1 MPVRME
7 TLCFFKYLV
16 GHWPNH
22 VTVPCPSR
30 TIGRGGGRRRRGR
43 KGRACHNACFVA
55 ISSYCF
61 SLLLLLFFRE
71 CRQNARRTPKE
82 TGAALQFKK
91 RREKERENKNFSI
104 WLILSSSATATVLAQ
119 VSMHQVAGLDGE
131 HHSRTDCRWQ
141 QLRDFCSCRFLYLI
155 YLQLFNEC
163 LKNISAIGSLKKRK
177 WRNVSTR
184 VTRPCYLAKVPI
196 SCWLT
201 NCLTTV
207 APIYPA
213 ADTWAT
219 SIFTG
224 HLRPSP
230 PSTSTRTRYRRQ

>member
-61 SLLLLLFFRE
+61 SLLLLFFRE

-141 QLRDFCSCRFLYLI
+141 QLRDFCSCRFSCIWYTCS
-155 YLQLFNEC
+155 YSTSVKKTFPQ
-163 LKNISAIGSLKKRK
+163 SGRKRK
-177 WRNVSTR
+177 ENGATFLPGWRGR
-184 VTRPCYLAKVPI
+184 VTWRKCPFPVD
-196 SCWLT
+196 W
-201 NCLTTV
+201 
-207 APIYPA
+207 
-213 ADTWAT
+213 
-219 SIFTG
+219 
-224 HLRPSP
+224 
-230 PSTSTRTRYRRQ
+230 RTALLQ